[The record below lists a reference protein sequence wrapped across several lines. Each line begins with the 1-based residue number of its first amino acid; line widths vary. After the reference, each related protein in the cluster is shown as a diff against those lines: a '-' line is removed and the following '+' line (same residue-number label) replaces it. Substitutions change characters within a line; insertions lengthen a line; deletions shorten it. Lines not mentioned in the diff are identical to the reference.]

1 MIKDPSLMLT
11 GELSF
16 LWSSVFEDFME
27 HRSSSCLRLFK
38 VLWLQGRAVDGDGAF
53 VAIIALIFHQVC
65 YIQQVEKDSNWDSF
79 GKMNLRA
86 SSVWLFYLQ
95 VDVSVMKVLVTQSC
109 PTLCYPRD
117 CSPPGSSVHGI
128 LQARIL
134 GWIALSFSR
143 GSSWHRDW
151 AGAPQVPPQTEELDR
166 LQSMGRKESV
176 GTERLTLSL
185 WGICVYVSLQEQN
198 SPRWVTV
205 MKAVRIK

>member
-1 MIKDPSLMLT
+1 M
-11 GELSF
+11 
-16 LWSSVFEDFME
+16 
-27 HRSSSCLRLFK
+27 
-38 VLWLQGRAVDGDGAF
+38 DGDGAF

-134 GWIALSFSR
+134 G
-143 GSSWHRDW
+143 
-151 AGAPQVPPQTEELDR
+151 
-166 LQSMGRKESV
+166 
-176 GTERLTLSL
+176 
-185 WGICVYVSLQEQN
+185 
-198 SPRWVTV
+198 
-205 MKAVRIK
+205 